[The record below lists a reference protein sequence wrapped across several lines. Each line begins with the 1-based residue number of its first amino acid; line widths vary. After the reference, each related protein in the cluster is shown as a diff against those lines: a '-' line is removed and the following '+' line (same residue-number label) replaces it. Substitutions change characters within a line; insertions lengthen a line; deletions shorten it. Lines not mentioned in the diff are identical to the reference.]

1 LQIGRA
7 RIGSQPN
14 PLLGGIQDN
23 GHAGFPGFALVVD
36 QGHGGIGLGGDDTA
50 TVVGNAGGGGSPYSV
65 ETGQAQGLFVRS
77 AHPVQKFGFAL
88 VVVFKE
94 TIHDDQATL
103 ALGRFS
109 KGRLFPQ
116 GYRTGVEGLLG
127 QLGGLFTISYPG
139 WDQSPPKESGL

>member
-1 LQIGRA
+1 MLV
-7 RIGSQPN
+7 
-14 PLLGGIQDN
+14 GIQDN
-23 GHAGFPGFALVVD
+23 GHAGLPGFALVVD
-36 QGHGGIGLGGDDTA
+36 QGHGGIGLSGDDTA
-50 TVVGNAGGGGSPYSV
+50 TVVRNAGGSGSPDSV

-77 AHPVQKFGFAL
+77 AHSVQKFGFAL
-88 VVVFKE
+88 MVVFE
-94 TIHDDQATL
+94 EAIHDDQATL

-116 GYRTGVEGLLG
+116 GFRAGVERLLG